1 MVFGRASGA
10 VSAGAV
16 LSVALFGVV
25 LCSGALG
32 CDTESKAGL
41 GTAGDAG
48 AAVKSLRL
56 TSVTS
61 GLVQPTFVAPLPGS
75 DVLLVLEQG
84 GKIRRVEGGEL
95 SEEPFVDL
103 TARVVSGGERGLL
116 GLAFHPDFADNGR
129 FFVHYSAN
137 LADADAGI
145 QRGDGIISEFLTSS
159 PGALTADPGS
169 ERRLLSIS
177 QPYSN
182 HNGGMLAF
190 SPRDGF
196 LYIGL
201 GDGGSGGDP
210 QGNGQNLSTWLG
222 KILRIDVD
230 VRSQGEYGI
239 PDGNMTGDGVRP
251 EIWSYGW
258 RNPWRFSFDSAN
270 GDLYVGDVGQ
280 NSLEEVDYEPSGVG
294 GRNYGWNVM
303 EASRCFGSGSGCDQQ
318 GLTLPVAEYSHG
330 EGGCSITGGYVYR
343 GQAIAG
349 LQGTY
354 LYADYCSG
362 RFGSLRIE
370 GGERVAQQDITSSI
384 NPDNLS
390 DFTSF
395 GVDREGELYV
405 LDGGGTL
412 RRITAD

>member
-1 MVFGRASGA
+1 MMGVRGEGWAAALGVGLS
-10 VSAGAV
+10 SA
-16 LSVALFGVV
+16 
-25 LCSGALG
+25 ALG
-32 CDTESKAGL
+32 CDEAGKGGL
-41 GTAGDAG
+41 GTVGDAG
-48 AAVKSLRL
+48 AAVRSLRL

-61 GLVQPTFVAPLPGS
+61 GLAQPTFVAPLPGS

-84 GKIRRVEGGEL
+84 GKIRRIENGEL

-137 LADADAGI
+137 LADAGAGI
-145 QRGDGIISEFLTSS
+145 QRGDGIVSEFSTSS

-222 KILRIDVD
+222 KMLRIDVD

-239 PDGNMTGDGVRP
+239 PEGN
-251 EIWSYGW
+251 
-258 RNPWRFSFDSAN
+258 
-270 GDLYVGDVGQ
+270 
-280 NSLEEVDYEPSGVG
+280 
-294 GRNYGWNVM
+294 
-303 EASRCFGSGSGCDQQ
+303 
-318 GLTLPVAEYSHG
+318 
-330 EGGCSITGGYVYR
+330 
-343 GQAIAG
+343 
-349 LQGTY
+349 
-354 LYADYCSG
+354 
-362 RFGSLRIE
+362 
-370 GGERVAQQDITSSI
+370 
-384 NPDNLS
+384 
-390 DFTSF
+390 
-395 GVDREGELYV
+395 
-405 LDGGGTL
+405 
-412 RRITAD
+412 